1 MVQFHCVCPLS
12 VFCVCR
18 RLSCVFVH
26 SLSSVCVRPLSSVY
40 VRPLSSVCVS
50 VLCLLCMSALCL
62 LCMSALYLLCTS
74 TLYLLCLFALFWI
87 HDLFAR
93 LVFAVFWI
101 HVLFALS
108 VFGIFWIHDLFALSL
123 TVSVSR
129 NAMQKDWVY
138 TKVKVSQHFDSS
150 RQHWLSFN
158 SWTVEFVHRE
168 TLYAAMSLSYK
179 PTHEESGLLSVSAKV
194 RVTGFISWK
203 NDGPVSLLGLL
214 TSLSVPVS
222 TSSEIAQR

>member
-18 RLSCVFVH
+18 RLS
-26 SLSSVCVRPLSSVY
+26 SVCVALCPVCLFTLYPL
-40 VRPLSSVCVS
+40 CVS
-50 VLCLLCMSALCL
+50 VLYLLCM
-62 LCMSALYLLCTS
+62 S

-108 VFGIFWIHDLFALSL
+108 VFTIFWIHDLFALSL
-123 TVSVSR
+123 TVFVSSR

-138 TKVKVSQHFDSS
+138 TKVKVSQNFDSS
-150 RQHWLSFN
+150 RQHWLSFI

-168 TLYAAMSLSYK
+168 TSYAAMSLTYK
-179 PTHEESGLLSVSAKV
+179 PSHEESGLLSVSAKV

-214 TSLSVPVS
+214 TSLSVPAS
-222 TSSEIAQR
+222 TSLVIAQR